1 MLPVTYIK
9 GNMTVNEISKNMIVN
24 ENDYQKMIV
33 NENFTYFLKNDLL
46 ILKIRYFL

>member
-1 MLPVTYIK
+1 MLPVKYIK
-9 GNMTVNEISKNMIVN
+9 GNTTVNEISKNMIVN

-46 ILKIRYFL
+46 ILKICYFL